1 MADAF
6 GVTVQDGDGAFE
18 AEARLAGVTGVE
30 IKNVSLPPGVG
41 LVRVAEDDD
50 VRGFPGDVAAERFTV
65 RAGIDDV
72 VEEKFAPGQRDDF
85 RLAVVEAVI
94 VVAEDGGDGGDGFQL
109 ENDPRQADVAGVE
122 NVIDALEEF
131 RNARVEEVMSVGDD
145 ADFHWVGRWCVV
157 RGA

>member
-1 MADAF
+1 MR
-6 GVTVQDGDGAFE
+6 VT
-18 AEARLAGVTGVE
+18 
-30 IKNVSLPPGVG
+30 
-41 LVRVAEDDD
+41 EDDD
-50 VRGFPGDVAAERFTV
+50 VRGFAGDEPAERFTV

-72 VEEKFAPGQRDDF
+72 VDEEFAPVQRDDF